1 MLASAKLAGFIITN
15 DYDAARAFYVDRL
28 GFEFVSLDQ
37 YALVVQAGENHIRI
51 GKIGDFK
58 PRQGTVL
65 GWEVADIR
73 AVAKWLVGRG
83 VELEKY
89 PFAQDKE
96 FGIWTTPDNS
106 QVAWFKDP
114 DGNILSISQHV

>member
-1 MLASAKLAGFIITN
+1 MLASAKLAGFIVTN

-28 GFEFVSLDQ
+28 GFVFVSLDQ

-51 GKIGDFK
+51 GRIGDFTT
-58 PRQGTVL
+58 RQGTVL

-73 AVAKWLVGRG
+73 AVAKWLVERG
-83 VELEKY
+83 VELEKF

-96 FGIWTTPDNS
+96 FGIWTTPDGS

-114 DGNILSISQHV
+114 DGNILSIGQHA